1 MKVKKITDES
11 AKVSWGDATGATSYK
26 VQRRALGTNSWK
38 SKTTSETKLK
48 LNNLS
53 PNTSYEWRVT
63 TFCTGLPDDKSSY
76 SMLDTF
82 TTLPFKISLEE
93 PPIVEVLNVYPV
105 PAADQV
111 TIQTSGEG
119 NSSVIVRNMIGTI
132 MYRNDAFGLEGGS
145 LQISV
150 KQWPAGVY
158 LVELNDG
165 LHATVRKIIRE

>member
-1 MKVKKITDES
+1 
-11 AKVSWGDATGATSYK
+11 
-26 VQRRALGTNSWK
+26 
-38 SKTTSETKLK
+38 
-48 LNNLS
+48 
-53 PNTSYEWRVT
+53 
-63 TFCTGLPDDKSSY
+63 
-76 SMLDTF
+76 MLDTF

-93 PPIVEVLNVYPV
+93 PPIAEVLNVYPV

-111 TIQTSGEG
+111 TIQTHGAG

-165 LHATVRKIIRE
+165 LHTTVKKIIRE